1 MNFYFLGKRSAF
13 LSMREGEMKRTLFV
27 ICILA
32 SAVLFLPSADAALI
46 TYEAFL
52 SGPNESLPNDSPGT
66 GYALVGI
73 DTVAHTMYVNVTF
86 SDLVLESTGT
96 TVAHIHA
103 ATATPFTGTA
113 GVATTTPTFPGFP
126 AGVRS
131 GTYFNTFAMIFASS
145 YNPAYITAQGSIAD
159 AEAALAAAMAAGE
172 AYFNIHTGMYPG
184 GEIRG
189 FLTPAPIP
197 EPSTMLLL
205 GSGLVG
211 LVGYGRRRLKE

>member
-1 MNFYFLGKRSAF
+1 MNFYFLGKHSAF

-52 SGPNESLPNDSPGT
+52 SGPNEFQPNDSPGT

-73 DTVAHTMYVNVTF
+73 DTVAHTMYVDVTF
-86 SDLVLESTGT
+86 SDLVGVTN
-96 TVAHIHA
+96 VAHIHA

-126 AGVRS
+126 VGVQS
-131 GTYFNTFAMIFASS
+131 GTYFYEFDMTDASS
-145 YNPAYITAQGSIAD
+145 YNSAYVTAQGSIAD

-172 AYFNIHTGMYPG
+172 AYFNIHSSMYAG

-189 FLTPAPIP
+189 FLTPAPVP

-211 LVGYGRRRLKE
+211 LVGYGRRRLKK